1 MADTERGGLFN
12 VCILGLSFMLLFT
25 GFQTMTSL
33 HHRSGIAI
41 TLFSVLTSLTLSNSP
56 AVITL
61 AVVYSVMAIFSW
73 LAPSLLV
80 MMGPRTCLLIGASFY
95 ILYCFQ
101 LVYTST
107 VMAYSSAVLLGAGAS
122 IIWVAQGYMLANN
135 SDQESDQY
143 RNSAIFWVLF
153 HLSGILGNIFV
164 LFVSSSYQHLNQ
176 QARKLVPTL
185 CSILIH
191 DQVLSARR
199 LPAVSHL
206 HWRGHHASLQ
216 EERPSQHSAHP

>member
-1 MADTERGGLFN
+1 
-12 VCILGLSFMLLFT
+12 
-25 GFQTMTSL
+25 MTSL

-41 TLFSVLTSLTLSNSP
+41 TLLSVLTSLTLSNSP

-80 MMGPRTCLLIGASFY
+80 MMGPRTCLMIGASFY

-135 SDQESDQY
+135 SDEKSDQY

-164 LFVSSSYQHLNQ
+164 LFVSSSYQQLNH
-176 QARKLVPTL
+176 QARKLVLTL

-191 DQVLSARR
+191 DQVLSARH
-199 LPAVSHL
+199 LLAVSHL
-206 HWRGHHASLQ
+206 HWRGHYASLQ
-216 EERPSQHSAHP
+216 EERTSQHSADP